1 MSTRRVASP
10 AGAVP
15 RELRARGQATRDRL
29 LRAGADVFAERGF
42 HAARVDD
49 IVKVAA
55 TSHGT
60 FYLYFANKEELF
72 RALAELVAAE
82 LEALAGE
89 LPPLTAD
96 PQGLAALEEWI
107 AEFASIYAHAGPI
120 IRAWTEAE
128 IVASDVGRLGTNVH
142 AAFTRALM
150 DRIRSTPTAG
160 IDPVV
165 AAIALVAMI
174 ERTNYYALT
183 GQANVEGPAVAT
195 TLARVTHAA
204 IFGASPSA

>member
-1 MSTRRVASP
+1 MPTRRAAST

-29 LRAGADVFAERGF
+29 LRAGAEVFAERGF

-72 RALAELVAAE
+72 RALAELVASE
-82 LEALAGE
+82 LEALAAQ
-89 LPPLTAD
+89 LPPLAPD
-96 PQGLAALEEWI
+96 PAGLAALAGWI
-107 AEFASIYAHAGPI
+107 EEFASIYARAGPI

-142 AAFTRALM
+142 TAITRALM
-150 DRIRSTPTAG
+150 DRIRSTPAAG

-183 GQANVEGPAVAT
+183 GQANVDGPAVVA

-204 IFGASPSA
+204 IFGDTRT

>member
-1 MSTRRVASP
+1 MSSRRAASATAVA
-10 AGAVP
+10 P

-29 LRAGADVFAERGF
+29 IQAGAAVFSERGF

-49 IVKVAA
+49 IVAVAA

-72 RALAELVAAE
+72 RALAELVAVE
-82 LEALAGE
+82 LETLAAQ
-89 LPPLTAD
+89 LPPLAAD
-96 PQGLAALEEWI
+96 PAGLVALESWI
-107 AEFASIYAHAGPI
+107 AEFANIYANAGPI

-142 AAFTRALM
+142 AAFARALM
-150 DRIRSTPTAG
+150 DRIRSTPAVG

-183 GQANVEGPAVAT
+183 GQANVDGAAVVA

-204 IFGASPSA
+204 IFGTSGSK